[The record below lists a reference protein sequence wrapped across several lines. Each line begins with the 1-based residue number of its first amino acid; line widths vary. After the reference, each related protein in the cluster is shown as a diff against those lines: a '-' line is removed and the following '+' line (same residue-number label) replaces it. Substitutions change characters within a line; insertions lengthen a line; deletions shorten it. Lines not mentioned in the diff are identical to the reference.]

1 MHSGALRSLTDGVGG
16 GATAKSGITFVGAVT
31 GNGDTGVA
39 LTNSVF
45 GAGNRL
51 AALIRTGTGDRGA
64 GGALTD
70 IM

>member
-1 MHSGALRSLTDGVGG
+1 LHSGALRALTDIVTRCS
-16 GATAKSGITFVGAVT
+16 TAKSGITFVGAVT

-39 LTNSVF
+39 LTNGVF
-45 GAGNRL
+45 GTGNRL
-51 AALIRTGTGDRGA
+51 AALIRAGTGDRGA